1 MKKAAAPIIEMG
13 RTGVDGSSAVLAEK
27 PSTDAKEVDEEGTG
41 AGEWKVS
48 QHEAQSTNGL

>member
-1 MKKAAAPIIEMG
+1 MG
-13 RTGVDGSSAVLAEK
+13 GTGVDGSSAVLAEK

-41 AGEWKVS
+41 AGERKVS